1 MSKMRILSVFVIV
14 LCVAAISFSAV
25 SPALANTPEPA
36 RPVPGLG
43 KMTDTEIRNTWLKK
57 RAWYD
62 DQTTVIRDAYRTA
75 DTFQSLIDFQ
85 AKRGR
90 DVYALEVALSNFYG
104 AIRDAEQARV
114 NANVIFTS
122 NPGFNGFYTVLDRNL
137 AGQSIID
144 VHDSLKSVH
153 FILFFG
159 VRDFRTAYGAWRDRV
174 FRK

>member
-1 MSKMRILSVFVIV
+1 MSKMRILSVCVIV
-14 LCVAAISFSAV
+14 LCVVAISFSAV

-85 AKRGR
+85 TKRGAN
-90 DVYALEVALSNFYG
+90 VYDLEVGLSNFYS

-137 AGQSIID
+137 AGQSILD

-153 FILFFG
+153 FFLFFA
-159 VRDFRTAYGAWRDRV
+159 VRDFKAVYSAWRARAYN
-174 FRK
+174 R